1 MSSVSRFIKQV
12 PVSTTYY
19 NVNSNILAGTGVY
32 EFVPS
37 SAIGSYPPGYMIA
50 ASAQTIAILTAQ
62 GSSSTCVLRDMGK
75 TVFAPYASLSGASGY
90 YRQVQML
97 KPSVTATFGV
107 LGDVNVPD
115 TNTEFMTFYLS
126 VPVAGILGGTLSGV
140 LPIAGGQM

>member
-37 SAIGSYPPGYMIA
+37 SMGSYPPGYMIA
-50 ASAQTIAILTAQ
+50 ASAQTISILTAQ
-62 GSSSTCVLRDMGK
+62 GSASTCVLRDMGK
-75 TVFAPYASLSGASGY
+75 TIFAPYAALSGPSGY

-115 TNTEFMTFYLS
+115 AHTEFMTFYLA